1 MSFKYN
7 GILENGTDEFIEK
20 KSKFIGY
27 AFKVEN
33 EEEALE
39 ILEKIKKKHNDA
51 THNCSAYIIGED
63 KLIQRYNDDGEPSGT
78 AGVPIL
84 EVLKKEDLTNIM
96 VIVTRYFGG
105 ILLGAGGLV
114 RAYTK
119 GAKIAIDAS
128 KKVEMTEYNNI
139 SIKYDYTYHGAI
151 QNYLIKNQHII
162 INENFTDKVEISIH
176 LLEEDRKTIDDLKN
190 MTNGTIEIKVLSKD
204 ILPVLNGKIIYK

>member
-128 KKVEMTEYNNI
+128 KKVKMTEYNNI

>member
-7 GILENGTDEFIEK
+7 GILENGKDEFIEK

-139 SIKYDYTYHGAI
+139 SIKYDYTYHGSI

>member
-139 SIKYDYTYHGAI
+139 SIKYDYTYHGVI

-190 MTNGTIEIKVLSKD
+190 MTNGTIEIKVLSKE

>member
-139 SIKYDYTYHGAI
+139 SIKYDYTYHGSI